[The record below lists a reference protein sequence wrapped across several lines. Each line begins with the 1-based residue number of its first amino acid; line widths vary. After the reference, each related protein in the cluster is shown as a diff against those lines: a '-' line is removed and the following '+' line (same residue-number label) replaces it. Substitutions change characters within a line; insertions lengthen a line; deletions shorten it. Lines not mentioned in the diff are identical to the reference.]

1 MLEYQLAIC
10 ERQEAEAPDGL
21 VKIVLVA
28 LEQQHIA
35 GLEAD
40 IAQPA
45 VDRAALTGQGKQIDL
60 PVSPELQGRRG
71 PALDPRGRLR
81 SEEHTSELQSLM
93 HISYAVFCLKKKNK

>member
-45 VDRAALTGQGKQIDL
+45 VDRAALTGHGKQIDL
-60 PVSPELQGRRG
+60 PVSPALQGRRG
-71 PALDPRGRLR
+71 PALDPR
-81 SEEHTSELQSLM
+81 SEERRVGKEGVRTCRSRWWRYHS
-93 HISYAVFCLKKKNK
+93 KKN